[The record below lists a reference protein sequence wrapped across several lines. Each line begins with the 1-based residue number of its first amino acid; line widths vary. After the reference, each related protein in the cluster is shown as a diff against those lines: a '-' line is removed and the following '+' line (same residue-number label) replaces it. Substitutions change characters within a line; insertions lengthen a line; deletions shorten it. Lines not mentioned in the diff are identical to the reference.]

1 MKNTGFILF
10 GLAVCAA
17 ADVCAQSA
25 QLELGVE
32 DIAGAAVKEEKLDFG
47 QKKQARTKTDKVTS
61 TIGDTLDLFGGEDK
75 SKEKKTVSLE
85 EMKQK
90 AAAGDIEAQL
100 DLGYMYLYGVNG
112 VKADYKQALAY
123 YEQAAEKKNA
133 VALNNLGSLY
143 FNGLGTKVD
152 YPTAIK
158 YFDEAA
164 RLGSNDAAVN
174 LAIIY
179 LGSDLQTKS
188 KADFEKIYKLLEQ
201 AQTTNNTAKFLLGYA
216 YYKGFLVSPD
226 YKKAFLLIK
235 AAADAQY
242 DEAQY
247 VLSDFYINGWGTPK
261 NYNRA
266 VQYLR
271 MSVAQGNPEAI
282 MRLAD
287 ILAEGKVYTRN
298 IKNAHVLYNVASVMG
313 MSEAAEKR
321 DDIEK
326 SLRIEDLLAVQSEA
340 ENYKPA
346 PSQLTSFIRQTFGN
360 SLKVYIDTNLDSDL
374 ATQTVN

>member
-179 LGSDLQTKS
+179 LGSDPQTKS

-201 AQTTNNTAKFLLGYA
+201 AQTTNNTEKFLLGYS

-235 AAADAQY
+235 AAADAKY

>member
-123 YEQAAEKKNA
+123 YEQAAGKKNA

-179 LGSDLQTKS
+179 LGSDPQTKS
-188 KADFEKIYKLLEQ
+188 KADFEKYISFWNRHRR
-201 AQTTNNTAKFLLGYA
+201 QTIRQNFCWVMPTI
-216 YYKGFLVSPD
+216 
-226 YKKAFLLIK
+226 KAFWSAPTIK
-235 AAADAQY
+235 
-242 DEAQY
+242 
-247 VLSDFYINGWGTPK
+247 
-261 NYNRA
+261 
-266 VQYLR
+266 
-271 MSVAQGNPEAI
+271 
-282 MRLAD
+282 RL
-287 ILAEGKVYTRN
+287 
-298 IKNAHVLYNVASVMG
+298 
-313 MSEAAEKR
+313 
-321 DDIEK
+321 
-326 SLRIEDLLAVQSEA
+326 
-340 ENYKPA
+340 
-346 PSQLTSFIRQTFGN
+346 FC
-360 SLKVYIDTNLDSDL
+360 
-374 ATQTVN
+374 